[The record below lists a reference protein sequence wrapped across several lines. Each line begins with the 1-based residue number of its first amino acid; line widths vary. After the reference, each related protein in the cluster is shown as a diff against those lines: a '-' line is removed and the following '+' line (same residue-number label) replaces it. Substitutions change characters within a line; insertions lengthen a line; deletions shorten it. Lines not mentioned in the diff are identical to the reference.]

1 MTQLY
6 RPVLDENGEPTGE
19 YEPVEDVFKEVVVEH
34 PKYRKAV
41 SDAYEGRQTVKTLK
55 QQLELEE
62 DDSQVTEQPTEDQ
75 QQQPA
80 SVQAGQEQPSEPQP
94 QQPALDIDT
103 LYETFKQRLTQEQQ
117 AEVQARTAHQE
128 MVNRIGRENNVNP
141 ALLRG
146 STEQELTQHAQQI
159 AKEQLKFRDIGA
171 SPQGQVT
178 LDDDFWSRVDSN
190 IGLGSE

>member
-19 YEPVEDVFKEVVVEH
+19 YEAVEDVFKEDVVEH

-41 SDAYEGRQTVKTLK
+41 SDAYEGRKTVKTLK
-55 QQLELEE
+55 QQLELQE
-62 DDSQVTEQPTEDQ
+62 DDSQVTEQPEENQ
-75 QQQPA
+75 EQQPA
-80 SVQAGQEQPSEPQP
+80 SVEAGQEQPSEPQA
-94 QQPALDIDT
+94 PAPLDVDT

-117 AEVQARTAHQE
+117 AEAQAKTAHQE
-128 MVNRIGRENNVNP
+128 MVSRIGRENNVNP

-178 LDDDFWSRVDSN
+178 LDDDFWSRVDSQ